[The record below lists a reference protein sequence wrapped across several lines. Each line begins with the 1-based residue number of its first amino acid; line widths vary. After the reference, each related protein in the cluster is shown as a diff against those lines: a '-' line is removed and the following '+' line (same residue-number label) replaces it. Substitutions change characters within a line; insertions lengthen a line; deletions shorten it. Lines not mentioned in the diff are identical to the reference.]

1 MLVLLYGDPTSLTQK
16 AKKIIYFYFTITLRQ
31 LVPSF
36 YRFEVPMFSGLVGIN
51 ATLIAQR
58 SIDVAQLATHVG
70 QFLSEM
76 GYFNQAESML
86 QEAHKNLDEVKIV
99 LIINHSLNPCIS
111 YSFSISFS

>member
-1 MLVLLYGDPTSLTQK
+1 MQ
-16 AKKIIYFYFTITLRQ
+16 
-31 LVPSF
+31 SF
-36 YRFEVPMFSGLVGIN
+36 YRFAVPMFSGLVTGIN

-99 LIINHSLNPCIS
+99 LIINPSLNPCIS
-111 YSFSISFS
+111 YTFSISFS